1 MMVPDIRH
9 STRFKKRYDVLDAR
23 IKDHVKKALRL
34 FVENP
39 LHPSLRLHRLSGK
52 LNGYWSI
59 SINRKY
65 RIILEKDEEF
75 VVLVSVG
82 THAIYEKI

>member
-1 MMVPDIRH
+1 MMPDIRH
-9 STRFKKRYDVLDAR
+9 STRFKKRYDILQTDT
-23 IKDHVKKALRL
+23 KDRVKKALRL

-52 LNGYWSI
+52 LNRYWSI
-59 SINRKY
+59 SVDRKY
-65 RIILEKDEEF
+65 RIILEREEGF